1 VTHREFVDA
10 VIDRLLEQHVDAVLG
25 VRAAAEPADVHAR
38 AQADVLERGESLDAG
53 FCVGGGHFGPKLT
66 QTKVELAGATISPL
80 TGSGTLTGFAVGN
93 PQGWSDANAFTLGK
107 VHIDVEPLSIFGDH
121 IVINEIIID
130 GPEFLY
136 ETRIVTSNIKD
147 LLKNIEAFTG
157 GGGKDAKTKEG
168 KPIKFVV
175 KKFRLT
181 NGKARLGVGP
191 AALPVPMLPIAI
203 DNLGVK
209 EGGITPD
216 QLATAVMTNVLSDI
230 ISATAR
236 ATLQAGSTSGAAA
249 ADAAGAAV
257 KKTGEGIKKLFGK

>member
-1 VTHREFVDA
+1 MKKFLKLTTLVVLLLIVGLYVGVTYFMGSIVKA
-10 VIDRLLEQHVDAVLG
+10 G
-25 VRAAAEPADVHAR
+25 VT
-38 AQADVLERGESLDAG
+38 G
-53 FCVGGGHFGPKLT
+53 FGPKLT
-66 QTKVELAGATISPL
+66 QTKVELDGATISPL

-147 LLKNIEAFTG
+147 LLKNIESFTG

-191 AALPVPMLPIAI
+191 AALPVPMLPISI